1 MNAEKPTLCGVYP
14 PITTPFASDGT
25 LALDRLREN
34 INKYNQTKLAGY
46 VVVGSTGESVYLREE
61 EKLRI
66 WETVRNAAD
75 STKLLIAGTGQEA
88 TAETIAL
95 TRCAADLGYRVA
107 LVRTPSYFKPQMDER
122 ALERH
127 FRAVADA
134 SPIPIL
140 IYSVPQFT
148 GLAVETPLVA
158 RLAEHPNISGI
169 KESSGNIERI
179 TQMIAA
185 TPEMFSVLVGSA
197 STLYPSLNLGARG
210 GILAAACAWPE
221 MFTNLYEAVCQGDHD
236 RARAL
241 QQKVLPAVKLV
252 TSTYGITG
260 LKYALD
266 LRGYYGGPT
275 RPPLLPPDAKAQQ
288 ELAGIVHAL
297 EAPS

>member
-1 MNAEKPTLCGVYP
+1 MNARKPTLRGIYP
-14 PITTPFASDGT
+14 PLTTPFALDGT

-34 INKYNQTKLAGY
+34 IGKYNQTKLTGY

-61 EKLRI
+61 EKLRV

-95 TRCAADLGYRVA
+95 TQRAADLGYRLA
-107 LVRTPSYFKPQMDER
+107 LVRTPHYFKSQMDDR

-127 FRAVADA
+127 FRTVADA

-148 GLAVETPLVA
+148 GLAVEALLVA
-158 RLAEHPNISGI
+158 RLAEHPNIIGI
-169 KESSGNIERI
+169 KESSGNLERI
-179 TQMIAA
+179 AQIIAA
-185 TPEMFSVLVGSA
+185 TPETFSVLVGSA
-197 STLYPSLNLGARG
+197 STLYPSLNLGAGG

-221 MFTNLYEAVCQGDHD
+221 LLITLYEAVWQSEHN

-252 TSTYGITG
+252 TSVYGIAG
-260 LKYALD
+260 LKYAMD

-275 RPPLLPPDAKAQQ
+275 RLPLLPLENKAQE
-288 ELAGIVHAL
+288 ELAALVRAL
-297 EAPS
+297 EAAS